1 MTLLSRR
8 IGTFSL
14 FLVENRLTLQGL
26 VAAMALLIVRVTKTC
41 YMFFILTMLSYHA
54 CLIIPR
60 DKHYVVVYRK
70 CNPKDGDTTIVL
82 FCLPGLHNP
91 LWSQLQLAICTG
103 LSHRYSN
110 SIFEQLHGSCIAALT
125 VVSVLNATR
134 SQQKVGQI

>member
-1 MTLLSRR
+1 MTLLSRC

-41 YMFFILTMLSYHA
+41 YMFFILTMLSYH
-54 CLIIPR
+54 IIPR